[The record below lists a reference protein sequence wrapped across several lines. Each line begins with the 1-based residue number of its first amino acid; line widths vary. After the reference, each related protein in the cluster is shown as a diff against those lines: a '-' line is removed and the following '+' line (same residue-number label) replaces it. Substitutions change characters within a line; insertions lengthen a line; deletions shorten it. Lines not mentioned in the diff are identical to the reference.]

1 MTSVSHQIMSNCL
14 GPHGLQPTR
23 LLCPWNI
30 PGEHTGMDC
39 HFLLQGIFLS
49 KGSNSGFPR
58 CRQTLY
64 RLSHQVS
71 PQKTLCCAVLSYSVM
86 SDSVTPWTAVHQ
98 APLSMGFSRHEY
110 WNGLPFPSPGDLPNT
125 GIKPG
130 TPAQP
135 LFPKLESLS
144 RESAFFPRYTSHPSK

>member
-98 APLSMGFSRHEY
+98 APLSMGIFQARILEWVAMS
-110 WNGLPFPSPGDLPNT
+110 SPRGSPQLRDRT
-125 GIKPG
+125 QVFHIAG
-130 TPAQP
+130 
-135 LFPKLESLS
+135 
-144 RESAFFPRYTSHPSK
+144 RFFTI